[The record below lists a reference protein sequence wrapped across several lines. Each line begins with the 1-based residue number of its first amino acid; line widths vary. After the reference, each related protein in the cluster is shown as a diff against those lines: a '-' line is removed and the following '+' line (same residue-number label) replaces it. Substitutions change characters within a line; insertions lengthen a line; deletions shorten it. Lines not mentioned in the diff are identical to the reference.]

1 MLHLLSLSFLQKTYT
16 QGHACAHTCL
26 YAKMKAH
33 IYLGFRHL
41 EKAFG
46 LSKATVSEV
55 MSMLWFPV
63 DYRPH
68 VSMSQQTNSPE
79 SDQATFLSA

>member
-1 MLHLLSLSFLQKTYT
+1 M
-16 QGHACAHTCL
+16 HTHTRS

-33 IYLGFRHL
+33 IDLGFRHL

-55 MSMLWFPV
+55 MSMLWLPV

-68 VSMSQQTNSPE
+68 VPMSQQTNSPKPAE
-79 SDQATFLSA
+79 ATFFSA